1 MIEAI
6 LVGIAVAVVGI
17 GLGIAIGALVDWR
30 TRLKIE
36 RWINH
41 DD

>member
-1 MIEAI
+1 MMEAI
-6 LVGIAVAVVGI
+6 LVGIAVVVVGI
-17 GLGIAIGALVDWR
+17 GFGIAIGTLVDRR